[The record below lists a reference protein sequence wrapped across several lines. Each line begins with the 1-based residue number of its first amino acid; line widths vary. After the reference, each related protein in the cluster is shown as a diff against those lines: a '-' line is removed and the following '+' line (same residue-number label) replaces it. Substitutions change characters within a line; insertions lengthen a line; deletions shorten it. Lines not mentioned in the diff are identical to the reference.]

1 MKKKQPWFHLYP
13 DNDRA
18 SRLSVAGGG
27 VKVLSILVLVAAILC
42 SAAALWM
49 VLRATLAWGMGG
61 ALHHLLDDGE
71 ESVFGLFVLWGLFA
85 ACQYASSVLQAK
97 AQLLARSGREEE
109 APSQTQRESAA
120 MWDSETK

>member
-27 VKVLSILVLVAAILC
+27 VKVLSILVLVAALLC
-42 SAAALWM
+42 SAAALWT
-49 VLRATLAWGMGG
+49 VLRMTFAWGMGG

-71 ESVFGLFVLWGLFA
+71 EGVFGLFVLWGLFA
-85 ACQYASSVLQAK
+85 ACRYTSSVLQAK
-97 AQLLARSGREEE
+97 AQLLAQSGGERRE
-109 APSQTQRESAA
+109 PSRAEGTPAA